1 MSSEIKFIRG
11 VGFMVYEDYTSD
23 DSEDCCEYDEYD

>member
-11 VGFMVYEDYTSD
+11 VGFMVYEDYTND
-23 DSEDCCEYDEYD
+23 VSEDYCEYDEYD